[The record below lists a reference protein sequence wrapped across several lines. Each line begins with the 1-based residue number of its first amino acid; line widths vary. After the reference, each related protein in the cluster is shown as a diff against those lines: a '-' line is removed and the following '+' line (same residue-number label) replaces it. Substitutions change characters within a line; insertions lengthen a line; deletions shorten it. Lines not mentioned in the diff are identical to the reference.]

1 MNGRPPTYNLPIQQ
15 QVILNQ
21 WLELEQPEKIN
32 PSSAGS
38 ENWASLR
45 SCQRWLVSE
54 FAEYLNLSSERL
66 IVSVY
71 MSVIFPI
78 LDSVKTSIKQTNK
91 QKITVLTVLPV
102 LPDHTVS
109 CRIQTQSAIG
119 FGAFLVVKYL
129 WILYSFLCICKNR
142 PGKIYA

>member
-1 MNGRPPTYNLPIQQ
+1 
-15 QVILNQ
+15 
-21 WLELEQPEKIN
+21 
-32 PSSAGS
+32 
-38 ENWASLR
+38 
-45 SCQRWLVSE
+45 
-54 FAEYLNLSSERL
+54 
-66 IVSVY
+66 

-129 WILYSFLCICKNR
+129 
-142 PGKIYA
+142 